1 MPALKIWQELV
12 SMTALVFNTT
22 NDNISLLF
30 YRAVKTLYHAG
41 LVVEPSGAAA
51 FAALQANKIPNLSP
65 ESNVVVLVTGGNV
78 TPEELCDL
86 IS

>member
-1 MPALKIWQELV
+1 
-12 SMTALVFNTT
+12 MTALMFNTT
-22 NDNISLLF
+22 HDNISLLF